1 MAESRFKGLSILM
14 NMRDVGIER
23 TMKQIRAQ
31 FKTLDSEMRRSN
43 ANFKHSEKNM
53 QSYATRTKELTKAID
68 VTENSMKDIS
78 NQLKKMTLEEQ
89 RSSVE
94 AEKLRQEYSKQ
105 HRALQMYQR
114 QLNSTEQEM
123 KQFGTTTKQTIFSMK
138 KINDVLGTMKRQLN
152 IANMAFQ
159 STEKSTSS
167 YKNYLNQLNT
177 VIQKHQNTIRV
188 LEARY
193 QKVVREQGVMSKEA
207 LELKEKILQEKATL
221 GQLDN
226 QYKKTTM
233 EAKRFAFEQKTLTAS
248 MSEIRQK
255 MSQVA
260 QSLTIS
266 ANKFKMS
273 GQTAQAYKA
282 RISELNN
289 GMKQQQ
295 LIVQNLSRQYDF
307 AKKQYGATSQE
318 AQQLNVKLSEE
329 RLKLKELNTQL
340 NQTTQAHNRLEMEQK
355 QGISSMTQIRAKM
368 SQFNDTLS
376 LSRSNLA
383 RAGESVKAYGNHLN
397 TLKTNMSEQRVVLR
411 ELIAQ
416 YNHVA
421 NAQGHD
427 SQEARELSS
436 AITQQKIKMNELESE
451 LDQTTQSYKQLETE
465 QRNAQRLA
473 SSGFGRS
480 IQSVNKYKDSI
491 RNVGS
496 TMRSVGSTS
505 MLYMTMP
512 AVAGMGIAIKSSID
526 WEQALAGVAKTTN
539 MSGSELN
546 KMGNEI
552 TKMSNTMP
560 FAATEI
566 AGVAEAAGQLGIKK
580 QDITSFTR
588 TMMNLGVATNLTA
601 DEAATEF
608 ARFANAANMPIK
620 DVDRLGSTVVALG
633 NSTATTEKEIVE
645 MAQRLAGA
653 GAQAGFSSDEIMSVS
668 AAMSSVGIEA
678 EAGGTAM
685 TQIWNKMT
693 KAVAE
698 GGDTLDSFA
707 KTAGVSGKEFAQIWE
722 NNPSKALSMFVKGLG
737 ETEGGAKGVLK
748 ALDDVGIKGIRE
760 ADTIRRMANNH
771 QVLDKALKTG
781 SEGWKE
787 NSALTN
793 EANVRY
799 ETMGSK
805 LKMLKNTFINFAR
818 TIGDAVAPIVSFL
831 ADKLTGL
838 FEHLQGTSNAT
849 KIAIAAFTLLGVAI
863 PPLIVA
869 TGVLAH
875 SIVGISEAMTLLNAT
890 KGGAKFFS
898 LFNGGIKGVLPNI
911 AQLLTKIP
919 LIGGLMTA
927 LTGPVGIAVA
937 AIAGIGT
944 AFVVAYKKSETF
956 RNIVN
961 AVINPVKN
969 AFIGLWNVI
978 KQFGAGIKAV
988 FSNDT
993 GKGLNI
999 FKKIL
1004 PDEAARQF
1012 TSTLLMIRGAYNDFV
1027 NFIKSI
1033 SMAVGAYFKAFWKEN
1048 GDSIIAAFQIVKAT
1062 VSIVLN
1068 TLYNAIIKPILGA
1081 IKTSFSIVF
1090 NGIKQIVI
1098 NVFTSLRMVVQGGL
1112 NVIRGIINIFK
1123 GLFTGDFSLM
1133 WQGIK
1138 QVFSGALQVIAG
1150 ILRFALG
1157 NLVIIAKTLGAL
1169 LINAFRA
1176 IWTVIKNVI
1185 TLSVRVSVTVVKALF
1200 TGMKNAVIAIFTGL
1214 KNLSI
1219 AIWNGLKNGVI
1230 AIVRG
1235 FVLIAKNNFA
1245 ILRAFLATL
1254 WNVIKAT
1261 AIRIWT
1267 ALKNG
1272 VIAIIRAWIAT
1283 SKATFNSLKN
1293 FLVNL
1298 WNIIKNTTLRI
1309 WRAIKNGVVNTI
1321 KLMSTSVRKT
1331 ITTLKTWMVSSWN
1344 FIKNRVVALAKGLYT
1359 GVKKAF
1365 SSLWASTKSIF
1376 SKLKNWLV
1384 NTWRSLKN
1392 SVVKLAKS
1400 LYSSVKNTFNNLW
1413 SSTKNIFSKLKNW
1426 LVNTWRS
1433 IKNKVT
1439 DLAKS
1444 LWNGVRGTW
1453 NRMKSGTHNTMSKIA
1468 SSTKASWRGMKNSV
1482 VDMSKALWSKVRSTF
1497 TNMRN
1502 GLKSIIGKIKGH
1514 ISGMVNSVK
1523 NGLNKLIEGVNWVAG
1538 KLGMDKLPKIKLST
1552 GTESTHTQNY
1562 VTNGK
1567 LNRNTLATVG
1577 DKGPGNGPGG
1587 FRHETVIPPNGKA
1600 FITPAT
1606 DTTIPLTKGTR
1617 ILNGAQTHTML
1628 SNNMIPKFSI
1638 GTKLKDFA
1646 MNTFDSG
1653 KKAIKGGIDK
1663 VKDAGGTVKNT
1674 VKNTAAKGIAKGI
1687 EVTEKAKDVGSAVIK
1702 GIGDVFDYI
1711 GHPGKLVNKIFEK
1724 VGFNFDFL
1732 KGAELPYMLMQG
1744 AYKKLK
1750 NGVKSLF
1757 DGWLNDAGGGD
1768 GSSFT
1773 GYHINTGYYP
1783 NGGAPGYGFA
1793 GGHHYGIDFGTPYG
1807 TTINST
1813 NDGNLKEI
1821 HNFGGGLVARLLT
1834 GQFTLFF
1841 MHLSKILKHGKVKA
1855 GEPIAKTGN
1864 SGNWTTGPHLHFQVE
1879 KGRHDTITN
1888 ANTVNP
1894 LKWLKGHAKSGG
1906 SAPKAGIKWAPQI
1919 KQALRMN
1926 GLPTTSEYVNAWAR
1940 QIDSESSGNP
1950 RAVQGG
1956 YVDANTG
1963 GNEAKGLV
1971 QVAKRTFQ
1979 SMKFPG
1985 HGNVFN
1991 PLDNLLAG
1999 IHWAKVRYGK
2009 SGMLSVIGHGHG
2021 YATGGLI
2028 KNAGW
2033 YNIAEGG
2040 YPEWIIPT
2048 DPARRSDAMKMLA
2061 LAAQDIDKKSSTRG
2075 NKRPNSLPKPSGSN
2089 DNDVLLQMLQ
2099 AQQQQIALLTQIVTS
2114 NQTIA
2119 DKNFEPTIDKYTHEQ
2134 QVFNS
2139 IDKYNRQKQRKSRFK
2154 PGEVT

>member
-1 MAESRFKGLSILM
+1 M
-14 NMRDVGIER
+14 
-23 TMKQIRAQ
+23 
-31 FKTLDSEMRRSN
+31 
-43 ANFKHSEKNM
+43 
-53 QSYATRTKELTKAID
+53 
-68 VTENSMKDIS
+68 
-78 NQLKKMTLEEQ
+78 
-89 RSSVE
+89 
-94 AEKLRQEYSKQ
+94 
-105 HRALQMYQR
+105 
-114 QLNSTEQEM
+114 
-123 KQFGTTTKQTIFSMK
+123 
-138 KINDVLGTMKRQLN
+138 
-152 IANMAFQ
+152 
-159 STEKSTSS
+159 
-167 YKNYLNQLNT
+167 
-177 VIQKHQNTIRV
+177 
-188 LEARY
+188 
-193 QKVVREQGVMSKEA
+193 
-207 LELKEKILQEKATL
+207 
-221 GQLDN
+221 
-226 QYKKTTM
+226 
-233 EAKRFAFEQKTLTAS
+233 
-248 MSEIRQK
+248 
-255 MSQVA
+255 
-260 QSLTIS
+260 
-266 ANKFKMS
+266 
-273 GQTAQAYKA
+273 
-282 RISELNN
+282 
-289 GMKQQQ
+289 
-295 LIVQNLSRQYDF
+295 
-307 AKKQYGATSQE
+307 
-318 AQQLNVKLSEE
+318 
-329 RLKLKELNTQL
+329 
-340 NQTTQAHNRLEMEQK
+340 
-355 QGISSMTQIRAKM
+355 
-368 SQFNDTLS
+368 
-376 LSRSNLA
+376 
-383 RAGESVKAYGNHLN
+383 
-397 TLKTNMSEQRVVLR
+397 
-411 ELIAQ
+411 
-416 YNHVA
+416 
-421 NAQGHD
+421 
-427 SQEARELSS
+427 
-436 AITQQKIKMNELESE
+436 
-451 LDQTTQSYKQLETE
+451 
-465 QRNAQRLA
+465 
-473 SSGFGRS
+473 
-480 IQSVNKYKDSI
+480 
-491 RNVGS
+491 
-496 TMRSVGSTS
+496 
-505 MLYMTMP
+505 
-512 AVAGMGIAIKSSID
+512 
-526 WEQALAGVAKTTN
+526 
-539 MSGSELN
+539 
-546 KMGNEI
+546 
-552 TKMSNTMP
+552 
-560 FAATEI
+560 
-566 AGVAEAAGQLGIKK
+566 
-580 QDITSFTR
+580 
-588 TMMNLGVATNLTA
+588 
-601 DEAATEF
+601 
-608 ARFANAANMPIK
+608 
-620 DVDRLGSTVVALG
+620 
-633 NSTATTEKEIVE
+633 
-645 MAQRLAGA
+645 
-653 GAQAGFSSDEIMSVS
+653 
-668 AAMSSVGIEA
+668 
-678 EAGGTAM
+678 GTAM

-707 KTAGVSGKEFAQIWE
+707 QTAGVSGKEFAQVWE
-722 NNPSKALSMFVKGLG
+722 NNPSKALSMFVKGLS
-737 ETEGGAKGVLK
+737 ETKGGAKGVLQ

-771 QVLDKALKTG
+771 EVLDKALKTG
-781 SEGWKE
+781 AEGWKK
-787 NSALTN
+787 NTALTD
-793 EANVRY
+793 EANIRY

-875 SIVGISEAMTLLNAT
+875 SIVGISEAMTLLNDT

-898 LFNGGIKGVLPNI
+898 LFNGGIKGLLPKI
-911 AQLLTKIP
+911 GQLLTKIP
-919 LIGGLMTA
+919 LLGSAFTL
-927 LTGPVGIAVA
+927 LTGPVGIVIGVITALTAGIVYLWKTNDSFRNFVINA
-937 AIAGIGT
+937 WNAIKNSAIA
-944 AFVVAYKKSETF
+944 V
-956 RNIVN
+956 
-961 AVINPVKN
+961 
-969 AFIGLWNVI
+969 
-978 KQFGAGIKAV
+978 FG
-988 FSNDT
+988 
-993 GKGLNI
+993 
-999 FKKIL
+999 
-1004 PDEAARQF
+1004 
-1012 TSTLLMIRGAYNDFV
+1012 
-1027 NFIKSI
+1027 FIKP
-1033 SMAVGAYFKAFWKEN
+1033 Y
-1048 GDSIIAAFQIVKAT
+1048 
-1062 VSIVLN
+1062 
-1068 TLYNAIIKPILGA
+1068 
-1081 IKTSFSIVF
+1081 
-1090 NGIKQIVI
+1090 
-1098 NVFTSLRMVVQGGL
+1098 
-1112 NVIRGIINIFK
+1112 IINIW
-1123 GLFTGDFSLM
+1123 D
-1133 WQGIK
+1133 GIK
-1138 QVFSGALQVIAG
+1138 NS
-1150 ILRFALG
+1150 
-1157 NLVIIAKTLGAL
+1157 
-1169 LINAFRA
+1169 
-1176 IWTVIKNVI
+1176 
-1185 TLSVRVSVTVVKALF
+1185 
-1200 TGMKNAVIAIFTGL
+1200 
-1214 KNLSI
+1214 SI
-1219 AIWNGLKNGVI
+1219 AIWNALKTAAKVTWNAIKFAVQHPIQALKNIISGIWNFIKANSLNTWNLIKTGILNIAKSLVSLVRASFNGLKAFFTMLWNFIKNNSIRAWLAIKNSVLAIIRNFITLSKHNFAVLKGFLSALWTSIKNTAIKLWTALKIGVL
-1230 AIVRG
+1230 AIVRTL
-1235 FVLIAKNNFA
+1235 VSTARNILNTLKNF
-1245 ILRAFLATL
+1245 ITRL
-1254 WNVIKAT
+1254 WQSIKAIS
-1261 AIRIWT
+1261 IRIWT
-1267 ALKNG
+1267 AIKNVVINAIKGMYNG
-1272 VIAIIRAWIAT
+1272 VRKILANL
-1283 SKATFNSLKN
+1283 KAFITRT
-1293 FLVNL
+1293 
-1298 WNIIKNTTLRI
+1298 WTAIKNTT
-1309 WRAIKNGVVNTI
+1309 IK
-1321 KLMSTSVRKT
+1321 
-1331 ITTLKTWMVSSWN
+1331 
-1344 FIKNRVVALAKGLYT
+1344 LAKGLST
-1359 GVKKAF
+1359 GVKNAFNSLSRVTRSIFNKLKAF
-1365 SSLWASTKSIF
+1365 MS
-1376 SKLKNWLV
+1376 NV
-1384 NTWRSLKN
+1384 WRN
-1392 SVVKLAKS
+1392 I
-1400 LYSSVKNTFNNLW
+1400 KNTTVKF
-1413 SSTKNIFSKLKNW
+1413 
-1426 LVNTWRS
+1426 
-1433 IKNKVT
+1433 
-1439 DLAKS
+1439 AKS
-1444 LWNGVRGTW
+1444 LWSGVKKTW
-1453 NRMKSGTHNTMSKIA
+1453 NSLSSGTRRIFNSVKSYMNRTWNNIKNNTVRLAKNLWSGVKRNWNALKSGTT
-1468 SSTKASWRGMKNSV
+1468 RLFNSV
-1482 VDMSKALWSKVRSTF
+1482 KNYMSRTWNSIKNNTIKFARLLWAGVKRNWNSLKSGTSAIFSRVKNDTVSKWKSMKSSMVNISSALWSKVKNIFNT
-1497 TNMRN
+1497 MAG
-1502 GLKSIIGKIKGH
+1502 GLKSIIGRIKGH
-1514 ISGMVNSVK
+1514 INGMVTAVK
-1523 NGLNKLIEGVNWVAG
+1523 KGLNKLIDGVNWVAG
-1538 KLGMDKLPKIKLST
+1538 KLDMDKLPKIKLST

-1587 FRHETVIPPNGKA
+1587 FRHETVIPPSGKA

-1606 DTTIPLTKGTR
+1606 DTTIPLAKGTR

-1628 SNNMIPKFSI
+1628 SNNMVPKFSI

-1906 SAPKAGIKWAPQI
+1906 GAPKAGIKWAPQI
-1919 KQALRMN
+1919 KKALRMN
-1926 GLPTTSEYVNAWAR
+1926 GLPTTPAYVNAWAR

-1971 QVAKRTFQ
+1971 QVARKTFN

-1999 IHWAKVRYGK
+1999 IHWAKYKYGK
-2009 SGMLSVIGHGHG
+2009 NMLSVIGHGHG

-2048 DPARRSDAMKMLA
+2048 DPSRRNDAMKMLA

>member
-1 MAESRFKGLSILM
+1 M
-14 NMRDVGIER
+14 
-23 TMKQIRAQ
+23 
-31 FKTLDSEMRRSN
+31 
-43 ANFKHSEKNM
+43 
-53 QSYATRTKELTKAID
+53 
-68 VTENSMKDIS
+68 
-78 NQLKKMTLEEQ
+78 
-89 RSSVE
+89 
-94 AEKLRQEYSKQ
+94 
-105 HRALQMYQR
+105 
-114 QLNSTEQEM
+114 
-123 KQFGTTTKQTIFSMK
+123 
-138 KINDVLGTMKRQLN
+138 
-152 IANMAFQ
+152 
-159 STEKSTSS
+159 
-167 YKNYLNQLNT
+167 
-177 VIQKHQNTIRV
+177 
-188 LEARY
+188 
-193 QKVVREQGVMSKEA
+193 
-207 LELKEKILQEKATL
+207 
-221 GQLDN
+221 
-226 QYKKTTM
+226 
-233 EAKRFAFEQKTLTAS
+233 
-248 MSEIRQK
+248 
-255 MSQVA
+255 
-260 QSLTIS
+260 
-266 ANKFKMS
+266 
-273 GQTAQAYKA
+273 
-282 RISELNN
+282 
-289 GMKQQQ
+289 
-295 LIVQNLSRQYDF
+295 
-307 AKKQYGATSQE
+307 
-318 AQQLNVKLSEE
+318 
-329 RLKLKELNTQL
+329 
-340 NQTTQAHNRLEMEQK
+340 
-355 QGISSMTQIRAKM
+355 
-368 SQFNDTLS
+368 
-376 LSRSNLA
+376 
-383 RAGESVKAYGNHLN
+383 
-397 TLKTNMSEQRVVLR
+397 
-411 ELIAQ
+411 
-416 YNHVA
+416 
-421 NAQGHD
+421 
-427 SQEARELSS
+427 
-436 AITQQKIKMNELESE
+436 
-451 LDQTTQSYKQLETE
+451 
-465 QRNAQRLA
+465 
-473 SSGFGRS
+473 
-480 IQSVNKYKDSI
+480 
-491 RNVGS
+491 
-496 TMRSVGSTS
+496 
-505 MLYMTMP
+505 
-512 AVAGMGIAIKSSID
+512 
-526 WEQALAGVAKTTN
+526 
-539 MSGSELN
+539 
-546 KMGNEI
+546 
-552 TKMSNTMP
+552 
-560 FAATEI
+560 
-566 AGVAEAAGQLGIKK
+566 
-580 QDITSFTR
+580 
-588 TMMNLGVATNLTA
+588 
-601 DEAATEF
+601 
-608 ARFANAANMPIK
+608 
-620 DVDRLGSTVVALG
+620 
-633 NSTATTEKEIVE
+633 
-645 MAQRLAGA
+645 
-653 GAQAGFSSDEIMSVS
+653 
-668 AAMSSVGIEA
+668 
-678 EAGGTAM
+678 GTAM

-787 NSALTN
+787 NSALTD
-793 EANVRY
+793 EANIRY

-875 SIVGISEAMTLLNAT
+875 SIVGISEAMKLLNDT

-898 LFNGGIKGVLPNI
+898 LFNGGIKGVLPKI
-911 AQLLTKIP
+911 GQLLTKIP

-961 AVINPVKN
+961 SVIEPVINGFKKM
-969 AFIGLWNVI
+969 WNVVKSI
-978 KQFGAGIKAV
+978 FGAMKQLLSGNFLPTLDLLSKIMPKETATKLTMRLLQIRQLFV
-988 FSNDT
+988 DAFNS
-993 GKGLNI
+993 I
-999 FKKIL
+999 F
-1004 PDEAARQF
+1004 
-1012 TSTLLMIRGAYNDFV
+1012 DFV
-1027 NFIKSI
+1027 KEIGK
-1033 SMAVGAYFKAFWKEN
+1033 KLTDFWTEN
-1048 GDSIIAAFQIVKAT
+1048 GDT
-1062 VSIVLN
+1062 VIQALKNIGNFFVDFFVYLKELIGPN
-1068 TLYNAIIKPILGA
+1068 
-1081 IKTSFSIVF
+1081 
-1090 NGIKQIVI
+1090 
-1098 NVFTSLRMVVQGGL
+1098 LR
-1112 NVIRGIINIFK
+1112 
-1123 GLFTGDFSLM
+1123 D
-1133 WQGIK
+1133 
-1138 QVFSGALQVIAG
+1138 
-1150 ILRFALG
+1150 LG
-1157 NLVIIAKTLGAL
+1157 NLVQSIFMNVLVPVIKGAMNIILGIMKFVWPFIKVLIVDTWNNIKNIIRAALDVIIGIVKIFSGIFTGQWKLVWEGVKQVFKGAL
-1169 LINAFRA
+1169 VLIWNLIQLWFIGKILKVVKIFGGFFKSVISKSFNGVKTIIGTVLRFIWNIISTIFRKILSITQTIFGAVRRFISVVFHA
-1176 IWTVIKNVI
+1176 IKNVVVNSVKAIFNGVKRWFTAVKNITHTIFSALKQFIYKIWTSIKNKVVSLAKALSNGVKNIFNSLSKVTRSIFNKLKSFMSNVWHNIKNTVIK
-1185 TLSVRVSVTVVKALF
+1185 LAK
-1200 TGMKNAVIAIFTGL
+1200 GL
-1214 KNLSI
+1214 
-1219 AIWNGLKNGVI
+1219 WNG
-1230 AIVRG
+1230 
-1235 FVLIAKNNFA
+1235 
-1245 ILRAFLATL
+1245 
-1254 WNVIKAT
+1254 IKAT
-1261 AIRIWT
+1261 
-1267 ALKNG
+1267 
-1272 VIAIIRAWIAT
+1272 
-1283 SKATFNSLKN
+1283 
-1293 FLVNL
+1293 
-1298 WNIIKNTTLRI
+1298 WNILYKVTRSIFNKLKKFLSNVWRSIKNTTV
-1309 WRAIKNGVVNTI
+1309 K
-1321 KLMSTSVRKT
+1321 
-1331 ITTLKTWMVSSWN
+1331 
-1344 FIKNRVVALAKGLYT
+1344 LAKGLWS
-1359 GVKKAF
+1359 GVKAIWNALSRF
-1365 SSLWASTKSIF
+1365 THRIF
-1376 SKLKNWLV
+1376 NKLKNFMSSVWRNIK
-1384 NTWRSLKN
+1384 NTTVR
-1392 SVVKLAKS
+1392 LAKALWS
-1400 LYSSVKNTFNNLW
+1400 GVKNTFNSLYNG
-1413 SSTKNIFSKLKNW
+1413 TKRIFNKLKNFMSNIW
-1426 LVNTWRS
+1426 RNIKNTTVRLAKSLWSGVKGTWNSLSNGTRNIFNKVKSFMSNTWRS
-1433 IKNKVT
+1433 IKNT
-1439 DLAKS
+1439 TINMAKG
-1444 LWNGVRGTW
+1444 LWNSVR
-1453 NRMKSGTHNTMSKIA
+1453 R
-1468 SSTKASWRGMKNSV
+1468 
-1482 VDMSKALWSKVRSTF
+1482 TF
-1497 TNMRN
+1497 NNMN
-1502 GLKSIIGKIKGH
+1502 GGLKNIIGKIKGH
-1514 ISGMVNSVK
+1514 ITGMVKAVK
-1523 NGLNKLIEGVNWVAG
+1523 SGLNKLIDGVNWVAG
-1538 KLGMDKLPKIKLST
+1538 KLDMPKLPKIKLST
-1552 GTESTHTQNY
+1552 GTESTHTQSY
-1562 VTNGK
+1562 ITKGK

-1587 FRHETVIPPNGKA
+1587 FRHETVIPPSGKA

-1606 DTTIPLTKGTR
+1606 DTTIPLAKGTR
-1617 ILNGAQTHTML
+1617 ILNGEQTHAML
-1628 SNNMIPKFSI
+1628 SNNMVPKFSI

-1926 GLPTTSEYVNAWAR
+1926 GLPTSSAYVNAWAR

-1971 QVAKRTFQ
+1971 QVARNTFN

-1985 HGNVFN
+1985 HGNIFN

-1999 IHWAKVRYGK
+1999 IHWAKYKYGK
-2009 SGMLSVIGHGHG
+2009 NMLGVIGHGHG

-2040 YPEWIIPT
+2040 YPEWVIPT
-2048 DPARRSDAMKMLA
+2048 DPSRRNDAMKMLA

>member
-1 MAESRFKGLSILM
+1 M
-14 NMRDVGIER
+14 
-23 TMKQIRAQ
+23 
-31 FKTLDSEMRRSN
+31 
-43 ANFKHSEKNM
+43 
-53 QSYATRTKELTKAID
+53 
-68 VTENSMKDIS
+68 
-78 NQLKKMTLEEQ
+78 
-89 RSSVE
+89 
-94 AEKLRQEYSKQ
+94 
-105 HRALQMYQR
+105 
-114 QLNSTEQEM
+114 
-123 KQFGTTTKQTIFSMK
+123 
-138 KINDVLGTMKRQLN
+138 
-152 IANMAFQ
+152 
-159 STEKSTSS
+159 
-167 YKNYLNQLNT
+167 
-177 VIQKHQNTIRV
+177 
-188 LEARY
+188 
-193 QKVVREQGVMSKEA
+193 
-207 LELKEKILQEKATL
+207 
-221 GQLDN
+221 
-226 QYKKTTM
+226 
-233 EAKRFAFEQKTLTAS
+233 
-248 MSEIRQK
+248 
-255 MSQVA
+255 
-260 QSLTIS
+260 
-266 ANKFKMS
+266 
-273 GQTAQAYKA
+273 
-282 RISELNN
+282 
-289 GMKQQQ
+289 
-295 LIVQNLSRQYDF
+295 
-307 AKKQYGATSQE
+307 
-318 AQQLNVKLSEE
+318 
-329 RLKLKELNTQL
+329 
-340 NQTTQAHNRLEMEQK
+340 
-355 QGISSMTQIRAKM
+355 
-368 SQFNDTLS
+368 
-376 LSRSNLA
+376 
-383 RAGESVKAYGNHLN
+383 
-397 TLKTNMSEQRVVLR
+397 
-411 ELIAQ
+411 
-416 YNHVA
+416 
-421 NAQGHD
+421 
-427 SQEARELSS
+427 
-436 AITQQKIKMNELESE
+436 
-451 LDQTTQSYKQLETE
+451 
-465 QRNAQRLA
+465 
-473 SSGFGRS
+473 
-480 IQSVNKYKDSI
+480 
-491 RNVGS
+491 
-496 TMRSVGSTS
+496 
-505 MLYMTMP
+505 
-512 AVAGMGIAIKSSID
+512 
-526 WEQALAGVAKTTN
+526 
-539 MSGSELN
+539 
-546 KMGNEI
+546 
-552 TKMSNTMP
+552 
-560 FAATEI
+560 
-566 AGVAEAAGQLGIKK
+566 
-580 QDITSFTR
+580 
-588 TMMNLGVATNLTA
+588 
-601 DEAATEF
+601 
-608 ARFANAANMPIK
+608 
-620 DVDRLGSTVVALG
+620 
-633 NSTATTEKEIVE
+633 
-645 MAQRLAGA
+645 
-653 GAQAGFSSDEIMSVS
+653 
-668 AAMSSVGIEA
+668 
-678 EAGGTAM
+678 GTAM

-787 NSALTN
+787 NSALTD
-793 EANVRY
+793 EANIRY

-849 KIAIAAFTLLGVAI
+849 KIAIAAFTLLGAAI

-961 AVINPVKN
+961 SVIEPVIN
-969 AFIGLWNVI
+969 
-978 KQFGAGIKAV
+978 
-988 FSNDT
+988 S
-993 GKGLNI
+993 
-999 FKKIL
+999 FKKMWGVVKTIFEALKKLLSGNFL
-1004 PDEAARQF
+1004 PTLDLLSKIMPKQTATKLTMRLLQIRQLF
-1012 TSTLLMIRGAYNDFV
+1012 VDAFNSIFNFAKEIGKKLTDFW
-1027 NFIKSI
+1027 
-1033 SMAVGAYFKAFWKEN
+1033 AEN
-1048 GDSIIAAFQIVKAT
+1048 GGT
-1062 VSIVLN
+1062 VIQAL
-1068 TLYNAIIKPILGA
+1068 K
-1081 IKTSFSIVF
+1081 
-1090 NGIKQIVI
+1090 
-1098 NVFTSLRMVVQGGL
+1098 
-1112 NVIRGIINIFK
+1112 NIGNF
-1123 GLFTGDFSLM
+1123 FVDFFVYLKELI
-1133 WQGIK
+1133 GPNLK
-1138 QVFSGALQVIAG
+1138 D
-1150 ILRFALG
+1150 LG
-1157 NLVIIAKTLGAL
+1157 NLVRVIFMNVLVPVIKGAMNIILGIMKFVWPFIKVLVVDTWNNIKNIIRAALDVILGIVKIFSGIFIGQWKLVWEGVKQVFKGAL
-1169 LINAFRA
+1169 VLIWNLIQLWFIGKILKVVKIFGGFFKSVISKSFNGVKTIIGTVLRFIWNIISTIFRKILSITQTIFGAVRRFISVVFHA
-1176 IWTVIKNVI
+1176 IKNVVVNSVKAIFNGVKRWFTAVKNITHTIFSALKQFIYKIWTSIKNKVVSLAKALSNGVKNIFNNLSKVTRSIFNKLKSFMSNVWRNIKNTVIK
-1185 TLSVRVSVTVVKALF
+1185 LAK
-1200 TGMKNAVIAIFTGL
+1200 GL
-1214 KNLSI
+1214 
-1219 AIWNGLKNGVI
+1219 WNG
-1230 AIVRG
+1230 
-1235 FVLIAKNNFA
+1235 
-1245 ILRAFLATL
+1245 
-1254 WNVIKAT
+1254 IKAT
-1261 AIRIWT
+1261 
-1267 ALKNG
+1267 
-1272 VIAIIRAWIAT
+1272 
-1283 SKATFNSLKN
+1283 
-1293 FLVNL
+1293 
-1298 WNIIKNTTLRI
+1298 WNILYKVTRSIFNKLKKFLSNVWRSIKNTT
-1309 WRAIKNGVVNTI
+1309 
-1321 KLMSTSVRKT
+1321 
-1331 ITTLKTWMVSSWN
+1331 
-1344 FIKNRVVALAKGLYT
+1344 
-1359 GVKKAF
+1359 
-1365 SSLWASTKSIF
+1365 
-1376 SKLKNWLV
+1376 
-1384 NTWRSLKN
+1384 
-1392 SVVKLAKS
+1392 VKLAKS
-1400 LYSSVKNTFNNLW
+1400 LWSGVKAIWNALSRFTHRIFNKLKNFMSSVWRNIKNTTVRLAKALWSGVKNTFNSLYNG
-1413 SSTKNIFSKLKNW
+1413 TKRIFNKLKNFMSNIW
-1426 LVNTWRS
+1426 RNIKNTTVRLAKSLWSGVKGTWNSLSNGTRNIFNKVKSFMSNTWRS
-1433 IKNKVT
+1433 IKNT
-1439 DLAKS
+1439 TINMAKG
-1444 LWNGVRGTW
+1444 LWNSVR
-1453 NRMKSGTHNTMSKIA
+1453 R
-1468 SSTKASWRGMKNSV
+1468 
-1482 VDMSKALWSKVRSTF
+1482 TF
-1497 TNMRN
+1497 NNMN
-1502 GLKSIIGKIKGH
+1502 GGLKNIIGKIKGH
-1514 ISGMVNSVK
+1514 ITGMVKAVK
-1523 NGLNKLIEGVNWVAG
+1523 SGLNKLIDGVNWVAG
-1538 KLGMDKLPKIKLST
+1538 KLDMPKLPKIKLST
-1552 GTESTHTQNY
+1552 GTESTHTQSY
-1562 VTNGK
+1562 ITKGK

-1587 FRHETVIPPNGKA
+1587 FRHETVIPPSGKA

-1606 DTTIPLTKGTR
+1606 DTTIPLAKGTR
-1617 ILNGAQTHTML
+1617 ILNGEQTHAML
-1628 SNNMIPKFSI
+1628 SNNMVPKFSI

-1906 SAPKAGIKWAPQI
+1906 SAPKAGIKWTPQI

-1926 GLPTTSEYVNAWAR
+1926 GLPTSSAYVNAWAR

-1971 QVAKRTFQ
+1971 QVARNTFN

-1985 HGNVFN
+1985 HGNIFN

-1999 IHWAKVRYGK
+1999 IHWAKYKYGK
-2009 SGMLSVIGHGHG
+2009 NMLGVIGHGHG

-2028 KNAGW
+2028 KSAGW

-2048 DPARRSDAMKMLA
+2048 DPTRRSDAMKMLA
-2061 LAAQDIDKKSSTRG
+2061 LAAQDIDKKSSTRR

-2119 DKNFEPTIDKYTHEQ
+2119 DKDFNPTIDKYTHEQ

>member
-31 FKTLDSEMRRSN
+31 FKTLDAEMRRSN

-177 VIQKHQNTIRV
+177 VIQKHQNTIKV
-188 LEARY
+188 LEGRY
-193 QKVVREQGVMSKEA
+193 QKVAREQGVMSKEA

-355 QGISSMTQIRAKM
+355 QGISSMAQIRAKM

-421 NAQGHD
+421 TAQGRD

-451 LDQTTQSYKQLETE
+451 LDQTTQSYKRLETE
-465 QRNAQRLA
+465 QRNAERL
-473 SSGFGRS
+473 SSTGFGRS

-512 AVAGMGIAIKSSID
+512 AVAGMGTAIKSSID

-737 ETEGGAKGVLK
+737 ETEGGAKGVLQ

-771 QVLDKALKTG
+771 EVLDKALKTG
-781 SEGWKE
+781 AEGWKE
-787 NSALTN
+787 NSALTD
-793 EANVRY
+793 EANIRY

-849 KIAIAAFTLLGVAI
+849 KIAIAAFTLLGAAI

-898 LFNGGIKGVLPNI
+898 LFNGGIKGLLPNI
-911 AQLLTKIP
+911 GQLLTKIP
-919 LIGGLMTA
+919 LLGSAFTL
-927 LTGPVGIAVA
+927 LTGPVGIVIGVITALTAGIVYLWKTNDSFRNFVINA
-937 AIAGIGT
+937 WNAIKNSAIA
-944 AFVVAYKKSETF
+944 V
-956 RNIVN
+956 
-961 AVINPVKN
+961 
-969 AFIGLWNVI
+969 
-978 KQFGAGIKAV
+978 FG
-988 FSNDT
+988 
-993 GKGLNI
+993 
-999 FKKIL
+999 
-1004 PDEAARQF
+1004 
-1012 TSTLLMIRGAYNDFV
+1012 
-1027 NFIKSI
+1027 FIKP
-1033 SMAVGAYFKAFWKEN
+1033 Y
-1048 GDSIIAAFQIVKAT
+1048 
-1062 VSIVLN
+1062 
-1068 TLYNAIIKPILGA
+1068 
-1081 IKTSFSIVF
+1081 
-1090 NGIKQIVI
+1090 
-1098 NVFTSLRMVVQGGL
+1098 
-1112 NVIRGIINIFK
+1112 IINIW
-1123 GLFTGDFSLM
+1123 D
-1133 WQGIK
+1133 GIK
-1138 QVFSGALQVIAG
+1138 NS
-1150 ILRFALG
+1150 
-1157 NLVIIAKTLGAL
+1157 
-1169 LINAFRA
+1169 
-1176 IWTVIKNVI
+1176 
-1185 TLSVRVSVTVVKALF
+1185 
-1200 TGMKNAVIAIFTGL
+1200 
-1214 KNLSI
+1214 SI
-1219 AIWNGLKNGVI
+1219 AIWNMMKNNAQITWNAIKFAVQHPIQALKNIISGIWNFIKANSLNTWNLIKTGILNTAKSLVSLVRASFNGLKAFFTMLWNFI
-1230 AIVRG
+1230 
-1235 FVLIAKNNFA
+1235 KNNSIRAWLAIKNSVLAIIRNFVTLSKHNFA
-1245 ILRAFLATL
+1245 VLKGFLSAL
-1254 WNVIKAT
+1254 WISIKNT
-1261 AIRIWT
+1261 AIKLWT
-1267 ALKNG
+1267 ALKIG
-1272 VIAIIRAWIAT
+1272 VLTIIRVLVSTARNILNT
-1283 SKATFNSLKN
+1283 LKN
-1293 FLVNL
+1293 FIIRL
-1298 WNIIKNTTLRI
+1298 WQSIKAISIKTWT
-1309 WRAIKNGVVNTI
+1309 AIKNGVIDTI
-1321 KLMSTSVRKT
+1321 KGMYNGVRKILANLKAF
-1331 ITTLKTWMVSSWN
+1331 ITRTWTA
-1344 FIKNRVVALAKGLYT
+1344 IKNTTVKLAKGLSA
-1359 GVKKAF
+1359 GVKNAFNSLSRVTRSIFNKLKAF
-1365 SSLWASTKSIF
+1365 MS
-1376 SKLKNWLV
+1376 NV
-1384 NTWRSLKN
+1384 
-1392 SVVKLAKS
+1392 
-1400 LYSSVKNTFNNLW
+1400 
-1413 SSTKNIFSKLKNW
+1413 
-1426 LVNTWRS
+1426 WRS
-1433 IKNKVT
+1433 IKNTTVK
-1439 DLAKS
+1439 LAKG
-1444 LWNGVRGTW
+1444 LWSGVKAIWNALSRFTRSVFNKLKNFMSSVWRNIKNTTVRLAKALWSGVKNTW
-1453 NRMKSGTHNTMSKIA
+1453 NSLSKGTHRIF
-1468 SSTKASWRGMKNSV
+1468 NSV
-1482 VDMSKALWSKVRSTF
+1482 KSYMNRTWNSIKNNTIKLSKALWSGVKRNWNSLKSGTVHLFNSVKNYMSRTWNSIKNNTIKFARLLWSGVKRNWNSLKSGTSAIFSRVKNDTVSKWKSMKNSMVSISSALWSKVKSTF
-1497 TNMRN
+1497 NNMAG
-1502 GLKSIIGKIKGH
+1502 GLKSIIGRIKGH
-1514 ISGMVNSVK
+1514 ITGMVDAVK
-1523 NGLNKLIEGVNWVAG
+1523 SGLNKLIKGVNWVAK
-1538 KLGMDKLPKIKLST
+1538 KLDMDPIPSIKLST
-1552 GTESTHTQNY
+1552 GTESTHTQSY
-1562 VTNGK
+1562 ITKGK

-1606 DTTIPLTKGTR
+1606 DTTIPLAKGTR

-1926 GLPTTSEYVNAWAR
+1926 GLPTSSAYVNAWAR

-1971 QVAKRTFQ
+1971 QVARNTFN

-1999 IHWAKVRYGK
+1999 IHWAKYKYGK
-2009 SGMLSVIGHGHG
+2009 NMLSVIGHGHG

-2040 YPEWIIPT
+2040 YPEWVIPT
-2048 DPARRSDAMKMLA
+2048 DPSRRNDAMKMLA

-2075 NKRPNSLPKPSGSN
+2075 NKRPNNLKAPNNLYSN
-2089 DNDVLLQMLQ
+2089 NNDELLLQMIEQ
-2099 AQQQQIALLTQIVTS
+2099 QQQQINLLMEIARSNRGIENKDTNVYLDPREINKRNNEQEALNMKTRLMGG
-2114 NQTIA
+2114 
-2119 DKNFEPTIDKYTHEQ
+2119 
-2134 QVFNS
+2134 
-2139 IDKYNRQKQRKSRFK
+2139 R
-2154 PGEVT
+2154 

>member
-1 MAESRFKGLSILM
+1 M
-14 NMRDVGIER
+14 
-23 TMKQIRAQ
+23 
-31 FKTLDSEMRRSN
+31 
-43 ANFKHSEKNM
+43 
-53 QSYATRTKELTKAID
+53 
-68 VTENSMKDIS
+68 
-78 NQLKKMTLEEQ
+78 
-89 RSSVE
+89 
-94 AEKLRQEYSKQ
+94 
-105 HRALQMYQR
+105 
-114 QLNSTEQEM
+114 
-123 KQFGTTTKQTIFSMK
+123 
-138 KINDVLGTMKRQLN
+138 
-152 IANMAFQ
+152 
-159 STEKSTSS
+159 
-167 YKNYLNQLNT
+167 
-177 VIQKHQNTIRV
+177 
-188 LEARY
+188 
-193 QKVVREQGVMSKEA
+193 
-207 LELKEKILQEKATL
+207 
-221 GQLDN
+221 
-226 QYKKTTM
+226 
-233 EAKRFAFEQKTLTAS
+233 
-248 MSEIRQK
+248 
-255 MSQVA
+255 
-260 QSLTIS
+260 
-266 ANKFKMS
+266 
-273 GQTAQAYKA
+273 
-282 RISELNN
+282 
-289 GMKQQQ
+289 
-295 LIVQNLSRQYDF
+295 
-307 AKKQYGATSQE
+307 
-318 AQQLNVKLSEE
+318 
-329 RLKLKELNTQL
+329 
-340 NQTTQAHNRLEMEQK
+340 
-355 QGISSMTQIRAKM
+355 
-368 SQFNDTLS
+368 
-376 LSRSNLA
+376 
-383 RAGESVKAYGNHLN
+383 
-397 TLKTNMSEQRVVLR
+397 
-411 ELIAQ
+411 
-416 YNHVA
+416 
-421 NAQGHD
+421 
-427 SQEARELSS
+427 
-436 AITQQKIKMNELESE
+436 
-451 LDQTTQSYKQLETE
+451 
-465 QRNAQRLA
+465 
-473 SSGFGRS
+473 
-480 IQSVNKYKDSI
+480 
-491 RNVGS
+491 
-496 TMRSVGSTS
+496 
-505 MLYMTMP
+505 
-512 AVAGMGIAIKSSID
+512 
-526 WEQALAGVAKTTN
+526 
-539 MSGSELN
+539 
-546 KMGNEI
+546 
-552 TKMSNTMP
+552 
-560 FAATEI
+560 
-566 AGVAEAAGQLGIKK
+566 
-580 QDITSFTR
+580 
-588 TMMNLGVATNLTA
+588 
-601 DEAATEF
+601 
-608 ARFANAANMPIK
+608 
-620 DVDRLGSTVVALG
+620 
-633 NSTATTEKEIVE
+633 
-645 MAQRLAGA
+645 
-653 GAQAGFSSDEIMSVS
+653 
-668 AAMSSVGIEA
+668 
-678 EAGGTAM
+678 GTAM

-787 NSALTN
+787 NSALTD
-793 EANVRY
+793 EANIRY

-875 SIVGISEAMTLLNAT
+875 SIVGISEAMKLLNDT

-898 LFNGGIKGVLPNI
+898 LFNGGIKGVLPKI
-911 AQLLTKIP
+911 GQLLTKIP

-961 AVINPVKN
+961 SVIEPVINGFKKM
-969 AFIGLWNVI
+969 WNVVKSI
-978 KQFGAGIKAV
+978 FGAMKQLLSGNFLPTLDLLSKIMPKETATKLTMRLLQIRQLFV
-988 FSNDT
+988 DAFNS
-993 GKGLNI
+993 I
-999 FKKIL
+999 F
-1004 PDEAARQF
+1004 
-1012 TSTLLMIRGAYNDFV
+1012 DFV
-1027 NFIKSI
+1027 KEIGK
-1033 SMAVGAYFKAFWKEN
+1033 KLTDFWTEN
-1048 GDSIIAAFQIVKAT
+1048 GDT
-1062 VSIVLN
+1062 VIQALKNIGNFFVDFFVYLKELIGPN
-1068 TLYNAIIKPILGA
+1068 
-1081 IKTSFSIVF
+1081 
-1090 NGIKQIVI
+1090 
-1098 NVFTSLRMVVQGGL
+1098 LR
-1112 NVIRGIINIFK
+1112 
-1123 GLFTGDFSLM
+1123 D
-1133 WQGIK
+1133 
-1138 QVFSGALQVIAG
+1138 
-1150 ILRFALG
+1150 LG
-1157 NLVIIAKTLGAL
+1157 NLVQSIFMNVLVPVIKGAMNIILGIMKFVWPFIKVLIVDTWNNIKNIIRAALDVIIGIVKIFSGIFTGQWKLVWEGVKQVFKGAL
-1169 LINAFRA
+1169 VLIWNLIQLWFIGKILKVVKIFGGFFKSVISKSFNGVKTIIGTVLRFIWNIISTIFRKILSITQTIFGAVRRFISVVFHA
-1176 IWTVIKNVI
+1176 IKNVVVNSVKAIFNGVKRWFTAVKNITHTIFSALKQFIYKIWTSIKNKVVSLAKALSNGVKNIFNSLSKVTRSIFNKLKSFMSNVWHNIKNTVIK
-1185 TLSVRVSVTVVKALF
+1185 LAK
-1200 TGMKNAVIAIFTGL
+1200 GL
-1214 KNLSI
+1214 
-1219 AIWNGLKNGVI
+1219 WNG
-1230 AIVRG
+1230 
-1235 FVLIAKNNFA
+1235 
-1245 ILRAFLATL
+1245 
-1254 WNVIKAT
+1254 IKAT
-1261 AIRIWT
+1261 
-1267 ALKNG
+1267 
-1272 VIAIIRAWIAT
+1272 
-1283 SKATFNSLKN
+1283 
-1293 FLVNL
+1293 
-1298 WNIIKNTTLRI
+1298 WNILYKVTRSIFNKLKKFLSNVWRSIKNTTV
-1309 WRAIKNGVVNTI
+1309 K
-1321 KLMSTSVRKT
+1321 
-1331 ITTLKTWMVSSWN
+1331 
-1344 FIKNRVVALAKGLYT
+1344 LAKGLWS
-1359 GVKKAF
+1359 GVKAIWNALSRF
-1365 SSLWASTKSIF
+1365 THRIF
-1376 SKLKNWLV
+1376 NKLKNFMSSVWRNIK
-1384 NTWRSLKN
+1384 NTTVR
-1392 SVVKLAKS
+1392 LAKALWS
-1400 LYSSVKNTFNNLW
+1400 GVKNTFNSLYNG
-1413 SSTKNIFSKLKNW
+1413 TKRIFNKLKNFMSNIW
-1426 LVNTWRS
+1426 RNIKNTTVRLAKSLWSGVKGTWNSLSNGTRNIFNKVKSFMSNTWRS
-1433 IKNKVT
+1433 IKNT
-1439 DLAKS
+1439 TINMAKG
-1444 LWNGVRGTW
+1444 LWNSVR
-1453 NRMKSGTHNTMSKIA
+1453 R
-1468 SSTKASWRGMKNSV
+1468 
-1482 VDMSKALWSKVRSTF
+1482 TF
-1497 TNMRN
+1497 NNMN
-1502 GLKSIIGKIKGH
+1502 GGLKNIIGKIKGH
-1514 ISGMVNSVK
+1514 ITGMVKAVK
-1523 NGLNKLIEGVNWVAG
+1523 SGLNKLIDGVNWVAG
-1538 KLGMDKLPKIKLST
+1538 KLDMPKLPKIKLST
-1552 GTESTHTQNY
+1552 GTESTHTQSY
-1562 VTNGK
+1562 ITKGK

-1587 FRHETVIPPNGKA
+1587 FRHETVIPPSGKA

-1606 DTTIPLTKGTR
+1606 DTTIPLAKGTR
-1617 ILNGAQTHTML
+1617 ILNGEQTHAML
-1628 SNNMIPKFSI
+1628 SNNMVPKFSI

-1926 GLPTTSEYVNAWAR
+1926 GLPTSSAYVNAWAR

-1956 YVDANTG
+1956 YIDANTG

-1971 QVAKRTFQ
+1971 QVARNTFN

-1985 HGNVFN
+1985 HGNIFN

-1999 IHWAKVRYGK
+1999 IHWAKYKYGK
-2009 SGMLSVIGHGHG
+2009 SMLGVIGHGHG

-2028 KNAGW
+2028 KSAGW

-2048 DPARRSDAMKMLA
+2048 DPSRRNDAMKMLA
-2061 LAAQDIDKKSSTRG
+2061 LAAQDIDRKSSTRG

>member
-188 LEARY
+188 LEGRY
-193 QKVVREQGVMSKEA
+193 QKVAREQGVMSKEA

-233 EAKRFAFEQKTLTAS
+233 EAKRFAFEQKTLTSS

-255 MSQVA
+255 MTQVS

-355 QGISSMTQIRAKM
+355 QGISSMAQIRAKM

-397 TLKTNMSEQRVVLR
+397 ALKTNMSEQRVVLR

-421 NAQGHD
+421 TAQGRD
-427 SQEARELSS
+427 SQEAKELSS

-451 LDQTTQSYKQLETE
+451 LDQTTQSYKRLETE
-465 QRNAQRLA
+465 QRNAERL
-473 SSGFGRS
+473 SSTGFGRS

-512 AVAGMGIAIKSSID
+512 AVAGMGTAIKSSID

-698 GGDTLDSFA
+698 GGDTLNSFA

-737 ETEGGAKGVLK
+737 DTEGGAKGVLK

-787 NSALTN
+787 NSALTD
-793 EANVRY
+793 EANIRY

-849 KIAIAAFTLLGVAI
+849 KIAIAAFTLLGAAI

-961 AVINPVKN
+961 TVVTPIKN
-969 AFIGLWNVI
+969 AFIGLGNVI
-978 KQFGAGIKAV
+978 KQFFSAIGAIMNNN
-988 FSNDT
+988 S

-999 FKKIL
+999 LKKIL
-1004 PDEAARQF
+1004 PDEAAKQF
-1012 TSTLLMIRGAYNDFV
+1012 YSTLLMVRGAYNDFV
-1027 NFIKSI
+1027 NFIKTTSAI
-1033 SMAVGAYFKAFWKEN
+1033 IGAFFKTFWKQNGDFIIMVFTTIKIAVGSILNSLFN
-1048 GDSIIAAFQIVKAT
+1048 GV
-1062 VSIVLN
+1062 
-1068 TLYNAIIKPILGA
+1068 IKPILSG
-1081 IKTSFSIVF
+1081 IKAFFGIIF
-1090 NGIKQIVI
+1090 GGIKQIVI
-1098 NVFTSLRMVVQGGL
+1098 NVFTSLREIVQGGL
-1112 NVIRGIINIFK
+1112 NVIRGVIKIFK
-1123 GLFTGDFSLM
+1123 GLFTGDFKLL
-1133 WQGIK
+1133 WEGVK
-1138 QVFSGALQVIAG
+1138 QVFSGYLSIISG
-1150 ILRFALG
+1150 ILRSTLG
-1157 NLVIIAKTLGAL
+1157 NMVVIVKTIGQLIINSFRTIWTIVKNVTLGIVKVLVA
-1169 LINAFRA
+1169 
-1176 IWTVIKNVI
+1176 TIKF
-1185 TLSVRVSVTVVKALF
+1185 L
-1200 TGMKNAVIAIFTGL
+1200 FTGL
-1214 KNLSI
+1214 KNIIVAILNGIKNISI
-1219 AIWNGLKNGVI
+1219 AIWTSIKNGVLSI
-1230 AIVRG
+1230 IRN
-1235 FVLIAKNNFA
+1235 FVTLSKHNFA
-1245 ILRAFLATL
+1245 ILKDFLSAL
-1254 WNVIKAT
+1254 WKSIKNI
-1261 AIRIWT
+1261 AIKLWT
-1267 ALKNG
+1267 ALKIG
-1272 VIAIIRAWIAT
+1272 VLAIIRTLVSTARNI
-1283 SKATFNSLKN
+1283 FNTLKN
-1293 FLVNL
+1293 FITRL
-1298 WNIIKNTTLRI
+1298 WQSIKAISIKI
-1309 WRAIKNGVVNTI
+1309 WTAIKNGVINAI
-1321 KLMSTSVRKT
+1321 KGMYNGVRKILAGLKAF
-1331 ITTLKTWMVSSWN
+1331 ITRTWTA
-1344 FIKNRVVALAKGLYT
+1344 IKNTTVKLAKGLSS
-1359 GVKKAF
+1359 GVKNAF
-1365 SSLWASTKSIF
+1365 NSLSKVTRNIF
-1376 SKLKNWLV
+1376 NKLKNFMSNV
-1384 NTWRSLKN
+1384 WRSIKN
-1392 SVVKLAKS
+1392 TTVKLAKGLWS
-1400 LYSSVKNTFNNLW
+1400 GVKNTWNSL
-1413 SSTKNIFSKLKNW
+1413 SRGTRNIFNRVKSFMS
-1426 LVNTWRS
+1426 NTWRS
-1433 IKNKVT
+1433 IKNT
-1439 DLAKS
+1439 TINMAKG
-1444 LWNGVRGTW
+1444 LWNSVR
-1453 NRMKSGTHNTMSKIA
+1453 R
-1468 SSTKASWRGMKNSV
+1468 
-1482 VDMSKALWSKVRSTF
+1482 TF
-1497 TNMRN
+1497 NNMN
-1502 GLKSIIGKIKGH
+1502 GGLKNIIGKIKGH
-1514 ISGMVNSVK
+1514 ITGMVTAVK
-1523 NGLNKLIEGVNWVAG
+1523 KGLNKLIDGVNWVAK
-1538 KLGMDKLPKIKLST
+1538 KLDMPKIDPIKFHT
-1552 GTESTHTQNY
+1552 GTESTHTQSY
-1562 VTNGK
+1562 ITKGK

-1606 DTTIPLTKGTR
+1606 DTTIPLAKGTR
-1617 ILNGAQTHTML
+1617 ILNGAQTHSLLNRPQFNSGT
-1628 SNNMIPKFSI
+1628 IPKFSI
-1638 GTKLKDFA
+1638 GTAIGNLLGG
-1646 MNTFDSG
+1646 G
-1653 KKAIKGGIDK
+1653 KKPKKHKKDDNLVGDVAQKTKDGVKAMTGKVVEGGKAVVDS
-1663 VKDAGGTVKNT
+1663 AL
-1674 VKNTAAKGIAKGI
+1674 NTAKKG
-1687 EVTEKAKDVGSAVIK
+1687 KDWLSDK
-1702 GIGDVFDYI
+1702 IGDVLDWI
-1711 GHPGKLVNKIFEK
+1711 EKPKKLLEK
-1724 VGFNFDFL
+1724 VFEGFGINMASFGIP
-1732 KGAELPYMLMQG
+1732 KGAELPFNLMKG
-1744 AYKKLK
+1744 MFKKLK
-1750 NGVKSLF
+1750 EGAVNKVKEWF
-1757 DGWLNDAGGGD
+1757 EEAGGGD
-1768 GSSFT
+1768 GGYIDLSKGINFGFARTAAEARAKGYPFNRPHHGLDINYKHDKVYSTMSGTAKAFT
-1773 GYHINTGYYP
+1773 GWS
-1783 NGGAPGYGFA
+1783 GG
-1793 GGHHYGIDFGTPYG
+1793 FG
-1807 TTINST
+1807 NHMEVT
-1813 NDGNLKEI
+1813 NGNLKSIYGHLHKLAFHGTKKVKPGTFLGISGGDPREDGQGAGSSTGLHLHYEMQWNGQPKDPTNWLKT
-1821 HNFGGGLVARLLT
+1821 HNGGG
-1834 GQFTLFF
+1834 
-1841 MHLSKILKHGKVKA
+1841 
-1855 GEPIAKTGN
+1855 
-1864 SGNWTTGPHLHFQVE
+1864 
-1879 KGRHDTITN
+1879 
-1888 ANTVNP
+1888 
-1894 LKWLKGHAKSGG
+1894 KSGG
-1906 SAPKAGIKWAPQI
+1906 KQAPSKWRSTIVKAARKMKVNPTNAQINGIIAQIQRESGGDAGITQGNI
-1919 KQALRMN
+1919 GDINNLRGTPAQ
-1926 GLPTTSEYVNAWAR
+1926 GLLQYVPSTFR
-1940 QIDSESSGNP
+1940 SY
-1950 RAVQGG
+1950 AV
-1956 YVDANTG
+1956 
-1963 GNEAKGLV
+1963 K
-1971 QVAKRTFQ
+1971 
-1979 SMKFPG
+1979 G
-1985 HGNVFN
+1985 HGNIKSGY
-1991 PLDNLLAG
+1991 DQLLAFFNNSNWKND
-1999 IHWAKVRYGK
+1999 IQYGR
-2009 SGMLSVIGHGHG
+2009 SGWGPRGHRRF
-2021 YATGGLI
+2021 ATGGLI
-2028 KNAGW
+2028 KSAGW

-2048 DPARRSDAMKMLA
+2048 DPSRRNDAMKMLA

-2119 DKNFEPTIDKYTHEQ
+2119 DKDFNPTIDKYTHEQ